1 MLILFV
7 PNPICGA
14 LCLLDSQL
22 THSEPVAVTAGVLL
36 EIPISTVFVT
46 RSNEVNGI
54 SSSFPFQRKETE
66 TSKFL

>member
-1 MLILFV
+1 
-7 PNPICGA
+7 
-14 LCLLDSQL
+14 LDSQL

-54 SSSFPFQRKETE
+54 SSSFPFQRKKTE